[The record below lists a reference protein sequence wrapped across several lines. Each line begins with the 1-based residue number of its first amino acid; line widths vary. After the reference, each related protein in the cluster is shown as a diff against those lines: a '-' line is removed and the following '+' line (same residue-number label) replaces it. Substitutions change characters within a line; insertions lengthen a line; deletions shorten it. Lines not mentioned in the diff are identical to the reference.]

1 MATTIDQEQEL
12 KQEAL
17 TVTQKAALVKI
28 TDQPSYDSASALLLE
43 QIIPFRKRWAE
54 YWNPLKKAAYDSWK
68 AITAKFEEGDAPAA
82 QAERVVKAA
91 IVAWDM
97 EQERIRQEA
106 QRKAQEEAE
115 RLAKEEQLK
124 AAIAAEQAGASKEQV
139 DDIFSAP
146 VAVVAAPV
154 APTYQR
160 AAGISKMREN
170 WSAEVTDIAKLV
182 KAVAAGKVS
191 YEYILPNQVALNARA
206 KADKSTMNIPGVIA
220 RNIPVIA
227 GRVK

>member
-1 MATTIDQEQEL
+1 METIEQEQEL

-28 TDQPSYDSASALLLE
+28 TDQPSYDIASALLLE
-43 QIIPFRKRWAE
+43 QIIPFRKRWTE
-54 YWNPLKKAAYDSWK
+54 YWEPLREAAYGSYK
-68 AITAKFEEGDAPAA
+68 AILGKINEGLDPLER
-82 QAERVVKAA
+82 AEKQVKSA
-91 IVAWDM
+91 IATWDT
-97 EQERIRQEA
+97 EQRRIESER

-115 RLAKEEQLK
+115 RVAREEKLA
-124 AAIAAEQAGASKEQV
+124 AAIVAEQAGASKEEVQ
-139 DDIFSAP
+139 DTFDAP

-154 APTYQR
+154 APTYTR
-160 AAGISKMREN
+160 AAGISKPRDN
-170 WSAEVTDIAKLV
+170 WSAEVQNFAKLV

-191 YEYILPNQVALNARA
+191 YKYLLPNQTALNARA

-227 GRVK
+227 GRAK